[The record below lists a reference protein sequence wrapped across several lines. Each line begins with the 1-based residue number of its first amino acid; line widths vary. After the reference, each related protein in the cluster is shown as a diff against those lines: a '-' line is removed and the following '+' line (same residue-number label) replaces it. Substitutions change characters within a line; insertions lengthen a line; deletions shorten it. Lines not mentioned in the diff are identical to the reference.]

1 MARSRFRRAC
11 RGPAV
16 KVVMEGWEGMAVVGL
31 ADLVGLAATVGLAEM
46 ADSAVMEGWEVDSPP
61 VLERSAN
68 RTRNPS
74 HHQEEG
80 VGRVALVK
88 GCSHTPRARVRAP
101 IR

>member
-1 MARSRFRRAC
+1 
-11 RGPAV
+11 
-16 KVVMEGWEGMAVVGL
+16 MEGWEGMAVVGL

-61 VLERSAN
+61 VLERSASQ
-68 RTRNPS
+68 TRNSS

-88 GCSHTPRARVRAP
+88 GCSHTQQARVRAP